1 MAHTNLN
8 SYGVRLDVEIEDEA
22 LQPAVELILPPGWQ
36 PSEEFPEDGHFT
48 LSGRADGAYSVLVD
62 GAPIGT
68 GLAADV
74 AVHVLD
80 AQLRVRVAAL
90 ASDRIFV
97 HAGVVALG
105 KRALLL
111 PGPSFC
117 GKSTLVA
124 ALVSEGATYYSDEF
138 AVLDETGS
146 VHPYPRRLSLRT
158 DGESYGDYASVETL
172 GGRAGTGP
180 ARPALIAVT
189 AYTPGERWKPQPHK
203 PGFGALSL
211 LTNAVPA
218 SERPEASIQAVS
230 RAAADAQ
237 ILKGNRGE
245 AQETAALLM
254 AALETAGAS
263 GGF

>member
-1 MAHTNLN
+1 MPHTNLN
-8 SYGVRLDVEIEDEA
+8 SYGVRLDVEVDDDT

-48 LSGRADGAYSVLVD
+48 LRGRADGAYSVLVD
-62 GAPIGT
+62 GEPIGT

-80 AQLRVRVAAL
+80 AQLRIRVAAL
-90 ASDRIFV
+90 AIDRVFV

-105 KRALLL
+105 ERALLL

-138 AVLDETGS
+138 AVLDETGL

-158 DGESYGDYASVETL
+158 DSESYGDYTAVETL
-172 GGRAGTGP
+172 GGRAGSGP
-180 ARPALIAVT
+180 ARPAMIAVT
-189 AYTPGERWKPQPHK
+189 AYTPGERWKPQTHK

-211 LTNAVPA
+211 LTNTVPA
-218 SERPEASIQAVS
+218 HRRPEASVQAVS

-237 ILKGNRGE
+237 ILKGKRGE
-245 AQETAALLM
+245 AQETAKLLM
-254 AALETAGAS
+254 VALETARAS
-263 GGF
+263 DGS